1 MSKDMS
7 NDELF
12 SISTPT
18 CFVCM
23 LHLCNEKNLI
33 LEQTNVNT
41 FKINSDID
49 GEKSKKTLLSKEV
62 NLEDDLTKTNLFRKK
77 GKKSKKDDGKMDIDE

>member
-1 MSKDMS
+1 MS

-33 LEQTNVNT
+33 LEQTDLNT
-41 FKINSDID
+41 FKIYNDTD
-49 GEKSKKTLLSKEV
+49 GEKSKKILGIKED
-62 NLEDDLTKTNLFRKK
+62 DDLTKANLFRKK
-77 GKKSKKDDGKMDIDE
+77 EK